1 MAVKLTNCSSRW
13 DCRFTPSGR
22 FGHRRSRSSE
32 AGNNGTASSLLDS
45 RRGVA
50 SRELLE
56 TNEAFRE
63 PIRRQQQIVN
73 WLRLVTNR
81 RGEAQ
86 QERIRAVV
94 KAYESG
100 LSIS

>member
-1 MAVKLTNCSSRW
+1 M
-13 DCRFTPSGR
+13 DTPLSPAKRG
-22 FGHRRSRSSE
+22 SRSSE
-32 AGNNGTASSLLDS
+32 AENNGTASSLLDS
-45 RRGVA
+45 HRGVA
-50 SRELLE
+50 LRELLE

-63 PIRRQQQIVN
+63 PIRRQQQLVD
-73 WLRLVTNR
+73 WLRLATNR

-86 QERIRAVV
+86 QQRIRAIV